1 VTAPPTLHLLLT
13 ASMASSPAA
22 DPSAC
27 APSDHRCTA
36 DANMAASRAATSDS
50 ERAHRLYRAHRAYL
64 ALARQATPNERGGP
78 LCRAAE
84 LLDQVRA
91 LQTPESLR
99 RPLADTAKETA
110 DALAG
115 AGIVCGPKKPRRAV
129 SRRVVTRP
137 SSATTTAPG
146 QEPASTS
153 GSVPA
158 LLEVRADRPAAL
170 HEVDRRS
177 SREPEPVSEPQRV
190 PALRPAAQPLTVSS
204 ATSTAIAP
212 TDRRWKIGGGVAIAA
227 GMVLGG
233 TAAYLGARASR
244 ARQAGIDLA
253 ATETGAAAREQG
265 LALQNEYRTAGTVAV
280 AVGIVGG
287 AAILAGL
294 ATLVVGHRRS
304 VRARERAV
312 TLMPARSGLVFSVN
326 F

>member
-1 VTAPPTLHLLLT
+1 
-13 ASMASSPAA
+13 
-22 DPSAC
+22 
-27 APSDHRCTA
+27 
-36 DANMAASRAATSDS
+36 MAASHAASSDS
-50 ERAHRLYRAHRAYL
+50 ERAHRLYRAHRAFL
-64 ALARQATPNERGGP
+64 ALARQATPDERGGP

-115 AGIVCGPKKPRRAV
+115 AGIVCGPKK
-129 SRRVVTRP
+129 SRRVVTRRALTRP
-137 SSATTTAPG
+137 SSATTTEPG

-153 GSVPA
+153 GSEPA
-158 LLEVRADRPAAL
+158 LLEVRARRPTAL
-170 HEVDRRS
+170 HEVDHMP
-177 SREPEPVSEPQRV
+177 SREPKPVSEPQPV
-190 PALRPAAQPLTVSS
+190 PALRPAQSMTVSS

-212 TDRRWKIGGGVAIAA
+212 TDRRWKIGGGVAITA
-227 GMVLGG
+227 GVVLGG

-244 ARQAGIDLA
+244 ARQAGIELA

-265 LALQNEYRTAGTVAV
+265 LALQNEYRTTGTVAV
-280 AVGIVGG
+280 AVGVVGG

-304 VRARERAV
+304 ARARERAAI
-312 TLMPARSGLVFSVN
+312 LMPARSGLVFSMN